1 MKEWITKAEEESV
14 METGNVETVHV
25 IRMKA
30 GDGEESYAKNSEI
43 SVHLP
48 YFLLHL
54 FLVKFSHC
62 R

>member
-1 MKEWITKAEEESV
+1 